1 MKLVFSLLA
10 SLVLISLV
18 GCESSKPGDVSLALK
33 INDYELTEPSPIL
46 KVKKNDLVTI
56 TITTN
61 KDLTFHLHGYDLKQ
75 LIPSG
80 EEGGELRFEASA
92 TGSFP
97 FTVHM
102 QNHGDEHDH
111 DESHGK
117 KEKELG
123 RIEVHP

>member
-1 MKLVFSLLA
+1 
-10 SLVLISLV
+10 VLISLV

-46 KVKKNDLVTI
+46 KVKKNDVVTI

-75 LIPSG
+75 LISSG

-92 TGSFP
+92 TGS
-97 FTVHM
+97 
-102 QNHGDEHDH
+102 
-111 DESHGK
+111 
-117 KEKELG
+117 
-123 RIEVHP
+123 